1 MPANNY
7 PITVYRLLWDA
18 LEAHAPVTERFKPGN
33 RIRFDNGKRDPLK
46 DQLGPGDLPQ
56 CLIRLVGVGDS
67 LYTATPRY
75 GYNASF
81 DASAG
86 QFKSQIDLTYD
97 IELTTR
103 GMDATQAHSDLMEVL
118 TAIRLAGPTLGQTY
132 IQTVG
137 PAAATSQ
144 ETVTETGE
152 LDTVIRIRLPVR
164 LQVEGT
170 QLVT

>member
-1 MPANNY
+1 MAANNY
-7 PITVYRLLWDA
+7 PILVYGLIWDA
-18 LEAHAPVTERFKPGN
+18 LLAHEPFTERFKPGN
-33 RIRFDNGKRDPLK
+33 RIRFDQGKRDPIK

-56 CLIRLVGVGDS
+56 CLIRLAGVNDS

-81 DASAG
+81 NASAG
-86 QFKSQIDLTYD
+86 QFKSQLDFTYE

-103 GMDATQAHSDLMEVL
+103 GMDSTQAHLDLMEVL

-137 PAAATSQ
+137 PASSTSA
-144 ETVTETGE
+144 ETVTDTGE
-152 LDTVIRIRLPVR
+152 IDTVIRLRLPTR
-164 LQVEGT
+164 LQIEGT
-170 QLVT
+170 QLVV